1 MLKGFIESRIVFFL
15 VLVITGTILI
25 NKERVKMIFG
35 VFFNRVK
42 DILDQVLG
50 TQSESIKSSANII
63 ADTIERDGIVYTFGT
78 GHSHCVAEEV
88 IYRAGGLAPFDAILE
103 PSLTGTTDVV
113 KSEQLERIEGI
124 SKIILMHKRLTQKDC
139 MIIISNSGRN
149 AAPIEM
155 AIECEKN
162 GISTIAITSLEYS
175 KNVSSRHSSGKKLC
189 DVADI
194 VIDNCGVL
202 GDGTI
207 QIGDL
212 KAPMGST
219 SNIIG
224 SCIMHAIIIEAAQLL
239 YERGIEPPIFL
250 SGNLDNCR
258 EVNEKLLE
266 RYWGRIRMW

>member
-1 MLKGFIESRIVFFL
+1 
-15 VLVITGTILI
+15 
-25 NKERVKMIFG
+25 MISG
-35 VFFNRVK
+35 VFFEKVK
-42 DILDQVLG
+42 EILDKVLT
-50 TQSESIKSSANII
+50 TQSENIKRSAAVI
-63 ADTIERDGIVYTFGT
+63 ADTVEKDGIVYTFGT

-124 SKIILMHKRLTQKDC
+124 SKIILEHKRVTPRDC

-149 AAPIEM
+149 AAPVEM
-155 AIECEKN
+155 AIQCEEK
-162 GISTIAITSLEYS
+162 GIKTIAITSMEYTQ
-175 KNVSSRHSSGKKLC
+175 NVTSRHSSGRKLC
-189 DVADI
+189 DAADI

-224 SCIMHAIIIEAAQLL
+224 SCIMHAMIIEAAQLL
-239 YERGIEPPIFL
+239 NERGIEPPIFL
-250 SGNLDNCR
+250 SGNLDNCK

-266 RYWGRIRMW
+266 RFWGRIKIW

>member
-1 MLKGFIESRIVFFL
+1 MISKVFFEKVKEIMDK
-15 VLVITGTILI
+15 VLS
-25 NKERVKMIFG
+25 
-35 VFFNRVK
+35 
-42 DILDQVLG
+42 
-50 TQSESIKSSANII
+50 TQSESIKRSAKII
-63 ADTIERDGIVYTFGT
+63 ADTIERDGVVYTFGT

-124 SKIILMHKRLTQKDC
+124 SKIILEHRKLTERDS

-149 AAPIEM
+149 AAPVEM
-155 AIECEKN
+155 AIECAKR
-162 GISTIAITSLEYS
+162 GVSTIAITSMEYTQ
-175 KNVSSRHSSGKKLC
+175 NVTSRHSSVKKLC
-189 DVADI
+189 DAVDV
-194 VIDNCGVL
+194 VIDNCGVF

-212 KAPMGST
+212 KPPMGST

-224 SCIMHAIIIEAAQLL
+224 SSIMHAIIIEAAQLL
-239 YERGIEPPIFL
+239 YDRGIEPPIFL

-266 RYWGRIRMW
+266 RYWGRIRVWWFPRKYSK

>member
-1 MLKGFIESRIVFFL
+1 MISRDFFQK
-15 VLVITGTILI
+15 I
-25 NKERVKMIFG
+25 KE
-35 VFFNRVK
+35 
-42 DILDQVLG
+42 ILDKVLS
-50 TQSESIKSSANII
+50 TQGENIKRSANII
-63 ADTIERDGIVYTFGT
+63 ADTIEKDGIVYTFGT

-124 SKIILMHKRLTQKDC
+124 SKIILEHKRVTPKDC

-149 AAPIEM
+149 AGPVEM
-155 AIECEKN
+155 AIECEKK
-162 GISTIAITSLEYS
+162 GIATIAITSMEYTKS
-175 KNVSSRHSSGKKLC
+175 VSSRHSSGKKLC
-189 DVADI
+189 DTAKI

-202 GDGTI
+202 GDATI

-212 KAPMGST
+212 KTPMGST

-224 SCIMHAIIIEAAQLL
+224 SCIMHALIMETAQLL
-239 YERGIEPPIFL
+239 NERGIEPPIFL
-250 SGNLDNCR
+250 SGNLDNCK

-266 RYWGRIRMW
+266 RFWGRIGIW